1 MKSIVAC
8 ATILSLFTASSFV
21 YADTALETQMK
32 KMADAAHQLDADLK
46 LTDPTK
52 HNKDLDLK
60 SVAAIK
66 AGAVA
71 AQTEE
76 PKKAKTLPPDQEKT
90 MTGDYQKDMVAF
102 AQDVDQLGTD
112 IQADKWDVAQAD
124 FKKVMDDEHNGH
136 KAYRIKKS

>member
-1 MKSIVAC
+1 MKSIAVVAVL
-8 ATILSLFTASSFV
+8 ALFTISSV
-21 YADTALETQMK
+21 TRGADTALETQMK
-32 KMADAAHQLDADLK
+32 KMAEGAHQLDADLK

-71 AQTEE
+71 AQSEE
-76 PKKAKTLPPDQEKT
+76 PKKAKTLPADQEKA
-90 MTGDYQKDMVAF
+90 MTDAYQKDMIAF

-112 IQADKWDVAQAD
+112 IQAEKWDIAQTD

-136 KAYRIKKS
+136 KAYRVKK